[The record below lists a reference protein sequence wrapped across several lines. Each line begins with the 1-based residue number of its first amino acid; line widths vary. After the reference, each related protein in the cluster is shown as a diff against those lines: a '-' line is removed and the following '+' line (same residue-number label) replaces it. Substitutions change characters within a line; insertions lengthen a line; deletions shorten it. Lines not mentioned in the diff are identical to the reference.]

1 MVHPKISTGAELQK
15 PGPRRKNTGLPHHLC
30 LSCLC
35 SQVSPNAA
43 SHAVRQP
50 QYRHAHMLSAPMQT
64 TSHAVSP
71 SADNLICC
79 QWAPVQTPSHAVS
92 QPQFRQPHMLTSPVQ
107 TTSYA
112 VSPNADLACSQ
123 SAPMKT
129 PSHAVSP
136 SADTLT
142 CCPILQSFTLI
153 HDFFLTLPWF
163 VFSSISFQSFPTRP
177 FLLCFLHC
185 FSMSYVRT
193 RMSVG
198 FIFWLSPLTR
208 LCVYLAMYFFWIW
221 SYTVTLSK
229 LPEFGRRSDRNT
241 DYMPVMCQVL
251 C

>member
-1 MVHPKISTGAELQK
+1 MQTPSHAVSQPQCRHPHMQS
-15 PGPRRKNTGLPHHLC
+15 
-30 LSCLC
+30 
-35 SQVSPNAA
+35 VSPNADNLTCCQPQCRQPHMQSA
-43 SHAVRQP
+43 PVQTPSHAVSQPQCRQP
-50 QYRHAHMLSAPMQT
+50 HMLSAPMQT
-64 TSHAVSP
+64 SHVVSQSVP
-71 SADNLICC
+71 M
-79 QWAPVQTPSHAVS
+79 QTPSHAVS

-198 FIFWLSPLTR
+198 FIF
-208 LCVYLAMYFFWIW
+208 
-221 SYTVTLSK
+221 
-229 LPEFGRRSDRNT
+229 
-241 DYMPVMCQVL
+241 
-251 C
+251 